1 MYKIS
6 SKDIESVLATI
17 IDVSFYTA
25 FSKLRETDVGS
36 PSKSVEILYRGP
48 NLSMVHALDG
58 KARMKEYRGFQ

>member
-36 PSKSVEILYRGP
+36 PSKSVDTL
-48 NLSMVHALDG
+48 
-58 KARMKEYRGFQ
+58 